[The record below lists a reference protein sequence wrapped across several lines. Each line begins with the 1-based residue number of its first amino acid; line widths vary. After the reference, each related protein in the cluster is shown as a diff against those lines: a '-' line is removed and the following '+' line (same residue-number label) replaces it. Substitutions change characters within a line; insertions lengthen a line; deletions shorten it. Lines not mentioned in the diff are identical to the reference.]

1 MNAFFVQKNDLPL
14 KQMILQSGPQVKAEP
29 DVQQMKVSVI
39 PFKSSGYVCTHCESS
54 SECFK
59 LKALSRFEESDSL

>member
-1 MNAFFVQKNDLPL
+1 MMNSFLGKKNDLFL
-14 KQMILQSGPQVKAEP
+14 KQTILQSRQQVKAEL

-39 PFKSSGYVCTHCESS
+39 PFKSSGYVCTHWESS

-59 LKALSRFEESDSL
+59 L